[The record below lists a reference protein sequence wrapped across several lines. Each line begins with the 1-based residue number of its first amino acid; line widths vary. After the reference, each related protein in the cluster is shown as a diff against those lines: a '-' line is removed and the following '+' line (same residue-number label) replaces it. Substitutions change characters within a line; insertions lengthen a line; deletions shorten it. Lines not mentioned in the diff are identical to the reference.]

1 MTASKSFNENTTGD
15 EVVQSFVDRVDG
27 RTFAITG
34 SSVDSLGAET
44 ALTLARHANPAKL
57 ILFGRNESRIK
68 PIMSQVQALNPSIKV
83 FFIAIDLSSSASI
96 HAAAEKVLSNPQIG
110 PIHVLINNA
119 GVMACPY
126 TPVEEWKDSR
136 NSPVEL
142 QFAANHLGH
151 FLLTT
156 LLMNRIR
163 QSGPGARVVNVSAAS
178 HRFSAVNFD
187 DLNFTNGAIYHPWRA
202 YAQSK
207 SAIILITKALA
218 SKVPSEEVA
227 ILSLHPG
234 SQLDFPDNIV
244 FGHTINRYSSVIF
257 TGQARHMESALPE
270 PAVIEAHLSSPN
282 AESLLPKSKQ
292 QGCSTTLVAALDP
305 VLQAHS
311 GSYMNDCK
319 VYPAAAFAS
328 DEKEAERLWEVS
340 KEILGI

>member
-1 MTASKSFNENTTGD
+1 MTVSERFNEDTTGD
-15 EVVQSFVDRVDG
+15 EVVQSFIDQVKG

-34 SSVDSLGAET
+34 PSVDSLGAET
-44 ALTLARHANPAKL
+44 ALSLARHANPAKL

-68 PIMSQVQALNPSIKV
+68 PIMSQIQALNPSIQV
-83 FFIAIDLSSSASI
+83 FLFAIDLSSSTSI
-96 HAAAEKVLSNPQIG
+96 HAAAEQVLSNPQIG

-126 TPVEEWKDSR
+126 TPVEEWKDKR
-136 NSPVEL
+136 GSPVEL

-156 LLMNRIR
+156 LLMDRIR

-178 HRFSAVNFD
+178 HRFSAVNLD

-218 SKVPSEEVA
+218 SRIPSEEVT

-234 SQLDFPDNIV
+234 I
-244 FGHTINRYSSVIF
+244 IF
-257 TGQARHMESALPE
+257 TGLARHMESALPE
-270 PAVIEAHLSSPN
+270 PALIEAHLSFPN
-282 AESLLPKSKQ
+282 AESIQPKPKQ
-292 QGCSTTLVAALDP
+292 QGCSTMLVAALDP
-305 VLQAHS
+305 TLQIHS
-311 GSYMNDCK
+311 
-319 VYPAAAFAS
+319 AATFAS

>member
-1 MTASKSFNENTTGD
+1 MYAHTEPCNHRKAWHLTNAETHGLVAFTGP
-15 EVVQSFVDRVDG
+15 
-27 RTFAITG
+27 
-34 SSVDSLGAET
+34 SVDSLGAET
-44 ALTLARHANPAKL
+44 ALPLARHANPAKL

-68 PIMSQVQALNPSIKV
+68 PIMSQVQTLNPSIKV

-136 NSPVEL
+136 GSPVEL

-178 HRFSAVNFD
+178 HRFSAVNLD
-187 DLNFTNGAIYHPWRA
+187 DLNFTVSLNATVYLFLPQVRSNSKKNGAIYHPWRA

-234 SQLDFPDNIV
+234 SQLDFPDNIILAMPL
-244 FGHTINRYSSVIF
+244 TATPQS
-257 TGQARHMESALPE
+257 
-270 PAVIEAHLSSPN
+270 
-282 AESLLPKSKQ
+282 SLLAW
-292 QGCSTTLVAALDP
+292 QGTW
-305 VLQAHS
+305 
-311 GSYMNDCK
+311 K
-319 VYPAAAFAS
+319 VPFPNQP
-328 DEKEAERLWEVS
+328 
-340 KEILGI
+340 